1 MGAPMS
7 TISDS
12 TSMWLASG
20 ERCAAAE
27 TIFTYATGVD
37 ALSDWGE
44 DHPRGLADFR
54 RCRLLLEQ
62 CPELRGRLPR
72 VAHLSKTWAEFIGF
86 WDDICLLQDLEDPNW
101 REAAGPAPQANAMIT
116 SIIER
121 TTEQ

>member
-7 TISDS
+7 LFDNATL
-12 TSMWLASG
+12 WLTTG

-27 TIFTYATGVD
+27 TIVTYTTNVD
-37 ALSDWGE
+37 CLSDWGE
-44 DHPRGLADFR
+44 GHPETLEDFR

-62 CPELRGRLPR
+62 CPELRARLPR
-72 VAHLSKTWAEFIGF
+72 VAHLSQTWAEFIGF